1 MIKHKHQQ
9 LFDLLQKEL
18 RDGAW
23 PEGTKLP
30 NLKELAAQYS
40 VSINV
45 ASKAVE
51 LLKDV
56 RLVTVKVG
64 DGIYSATSGQP
75 EFFEFKYSGDRLFGR
90 YYGAKQLNVLLED
103 CTDWQLEFWNPFF
116 EKISVENPDIE
127 LKVSYNRQ
135 DGATPEKFDLGFGC
149 PGFLYKNGFTPE
161 TSAGE
166 NFLHEFYGDV
176 YKNLLIPPGAV
187 PYGKNV
193 YLPYGFIYYRL
204 LTADKEFTE
213 PRPGENVLDYIER
226 HAKKFKKAV
235 GYAIENCERFLAN
248 SGLSFASDGDTVFQM
263 PPREKMLSVFHRIR
277 DLYQTGHLI
286 FPHGHFSDYD
296 EIYKMPRTQSIRIA
310 EYGINRGNESDK
322 RLLERGLRLLHYP
335 AGKGQYHVP
344 MVCAV
349 RADTLFPE
357 ECYRILLTLLRE
369 ENQKSMREN
378 RVAQTILP
386 GLCPEDI
393 RPSLPPKRIIT
404 RDSSL
409 PQKYDEVI
417 NYIVDW
423 EFFYYLEGRRNEEV
437 FTLIEKKAEH
447 FLNRKTKG

>member
-18 RDGAW
+18 RDGTW
-23 PEGTKLP
+23 SEGTKLP
-30 NLKELAAQYS
+30 NLKELATQYS

-51 LLKDV
+51 LLKDAK
-56 RLVTVKVG
+56 LVTVKVG

-90 YYGAKQLNVLLED
+90 YYGAKQLNILIED

-116 EKISVENPDIE
+116 EKISLENPDIE

-135 DGATPEKFDLGFGC
+135 NGAAPEKFDLGFGC

-166 NFLHEFYGDV
+166 TLLKEFYGDV
-176 YKNLLIPPGAV
+176 YKDLMLPPRAV
-187 PYGKNV
+187 PYGKSV
-193 YLPYGFIYYRL
+193 YLPYGFIHYRL

-213 PRPGENVLDYIER
+213 PIPGENVLDYIER
-226 HAKKFKKAV
+226 HAQNLKKPV

-248 SGLSFASDGDTVFQM
+248 SGLVFASDDDTIFRV
-263 PPREKMLSVFHRIR
+263 PPRKELLSVFRRIR
-277 DLYQTGHLI
+277 ALYQAGHLI
-286 FPHGHFSDYD
+286 FPHGHFADYE

-310 EYGINRGNESDK
+310 EYGINRGSESDA

-335 AGKGQYHVP
+335 AGKSQYYIP
-344 MVCAV
+344 MACAV
-349 RADTLFPE
+349 RSDTLFPE
-357 ECYRILLTLLRE
+357 ECYRILLVLLQE
-369 ENQKSMREN
+369 ESQKAMREG

-386 GLCPEDI
+386 GLLRDEVP
-393 RPSLPPKRIIT
+393 PSPVMKKIIT
-404 RDSSL
+404 RDSCL
-409 PQKYDEVI
+409 PEKYDEAI
-417 NYIVDW
+417 NYIVNW
-423 EFFYYLEGRRNEEV
+423 EFFYYLEGRRNDEV
-437 FTLIEKKAEH
+437 FTLIEKKTEH
-447 FLNRKTKG
+447 FLNRQMK

>member
-23 PEGTKLP
+23 PEGAKLP

-51 LLKDV
+51 LLKDA

-64 DGIYSATSGQP
+64 DGIYSSTSGQP

-90 YYGAKQLNVLLED
+90 YYGAKQLNILLED

-116 EKISVENPDIE
+116 EKVSVENPDIE

-135 DGATPEKFDLGFGC
+135 GGATPEKFDMGFGC
-149 PGFLYKNGFTPE
+149 PGFLYKNEFTPE
-161 TSAGE
+161 TSADE
-166 NFLHEFYGDV
+166 KFFNEFYGNI
-176 YKNLLIPPGAV
+176 YKDLLIQPGSI
-187 PYGKNV
+187 PYGKSA

-213 PRPGENVLDYIER
+213 PKPRENVLDYIER
-226 HAKKFKKAV
+226 HAKKFKRPV

-248 SGLSFASDGDTVFQM
+248 SGLSFASDGDTFFQM
-263 PPREKMLSVFHRIR
+263 PDREEMLSVFHRIR
-277 DLYQTGHLI
+277 ALYQTGHLI

-310 EYGINRGNESDK
+310 EYGINRGNESDNS
-322 RLLERGLRLLHYP
+322 LLERGLRLLSYP
-335 AGKGQYHVP
+335 AGEGRFDIP
-344 MVCAV
+344 MTCAI
-349 RADTLFPE
+349 RRDALFPE
-357 ECYRILLTLLRE
+357 ECCRILLTLLRK

-386 GLCPEDI
+386 GLCPEDA
-393 RPSLPPKRIIT
+393 RPNLPLKKIIT
-404 RDSSL
+404 RDSGL
-409 PQKYDEVI
+409 PQKFDELV

-437 FTLIEKKAEH
+437 FTFIEKKAEH
-447 FLNRKTKG
+447 FLNQKQDE